1 MKRLMGYGLLLMAF
15 FLSGCFKSAR
25 VIPYEVDRV
34 DQELKGNRGVLMG
47 KAGDLPEAKKKKTKK
62 MYSLEVELPSKGID
76 KKERKN
82 REIKGNK
89 GYLVGK
95 KVREEKVEP
104 VKKKRGTKTLK
115 PRESYMKPQIVYQ
128 KPLGSGSTV
137 KKEGAVKKTTKEV
150 TAKTYVVKKGDTL
163 QKISSE
169 VYGTTKKWK
178 KIFDANKD
186 TLKDPD
192 KIKVGQKLVIPDL
205 E

>member
-1 MKRLMGYGLLLMAF
+1 MKRLMGYGLLLVVF
-15 FLSGCFKSAR
+15 FLAGCITR
-25 VIPYEVDRV
+25 ITPYEVDRV

-62 MYSLEVELPSKGID
+62 MYSVEIELPSRGID
-76 KKERKN
+76 KPGTSDSET
-82 REIKGNK
+82 KGNR

-95 KVREEKVEP
+95 KVAEEKVGS
-104 VKKKRGTKTLK
+104 VKKKRGTRTLK
-115 PRESYMKPQIVYQ
+115 PSKSYMKPQIVYQ
-128 KPLGSGSTV
+128 KPLGSGSIV
-137 KKEGAVKKTTKEV
+137 KKQGISKKTAKEKKEA
-150 TAKTYVVKKGDTL
+150 TTYVVKKGDTL

-169 VYGTTKKWK
+169 VYGTTKRWK

-192 KIKVGQKLVIPDL
+192 KIRVGQKLVIPDL